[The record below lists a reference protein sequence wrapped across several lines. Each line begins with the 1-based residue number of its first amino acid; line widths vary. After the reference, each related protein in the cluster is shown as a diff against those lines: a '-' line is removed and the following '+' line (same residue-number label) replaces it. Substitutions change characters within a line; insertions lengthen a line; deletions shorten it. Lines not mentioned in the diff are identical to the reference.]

1 MANTFIISD
10 THFGHR
16 GVCRFLR
23 EDGTKL
29 RPWDN
34 TDEMDEVLVQNWNSV
49 VKPHD
54 KVYHVGDVVM
64 NHRCLKIMNRL
75 LGNKTLI
82 KGNHDAFPLADF
94 ALYFD
99 DVRGS
104 STFKDM
110 ILTHIPIHP
119 SSVGRFGTN
128 VHGHTHDR
136 FIESSKFPGKPDPL
150 YFGVSVEQINYTP
163 ISIDDLRAAIAE
175 RKRLYS

>member
-1 MANTFIISD
+1 MANTYFISD

-16 GVCRFLR
+16 NIVKFLR
-23 EDGTKL
+23 EDGSKL

-34 TDEMDEVLVQNWNSV
+34 TDEMDEVIVKNWNSV

-64 NHRCLKIMNRL
+64 NRRCLPIIGRL
-75 LGNKTLI
+75 NGVKTLI
-82 KGNHDAFPLADF
+82 KGNHDVFSMAEF
-94 ALYFD
+94 AAYFD

-104 STFKDM
+104 TTLADM

-119 SSVGRFGTN
+119 GSVGRFGTN
-128 VHGHTHDR
+128 VHGHYHDK
-136 FIESSKFPGKPDPL
+136 FIESTKFPGKPDPL
-150 YFGVSVEQINYTP
+150 YFSVCVEHINYTP
-163 ISIDDLRAAIAE
+163 IDIDTLRAAIAE